1 MQSPPVYI
9 VKIILGSVGTGWWGS
24 RSAEGETCLGADAE
38 ERIVAKVVA
47 ERREEQTEQ
56 QDVFLRSVKRI
67 SNRFSAAWEEGR
79 NIYGST

>member
-1 MQSPPVYI
+1 M
-9 VKIILGSVGTGWWGS
+9 
-24 RSAEGETCLGADAE
+24 GADAE